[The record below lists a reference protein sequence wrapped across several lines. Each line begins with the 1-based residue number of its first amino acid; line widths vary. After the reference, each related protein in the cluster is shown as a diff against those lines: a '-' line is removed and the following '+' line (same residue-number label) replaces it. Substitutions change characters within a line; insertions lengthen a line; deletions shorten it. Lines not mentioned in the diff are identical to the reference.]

1 MPRYFFHIRD
11 DGLLV
16 TDVEGV
22 ELPDIPDLEERL
34 LRVAREVLAEDEWKA
49 ELTDGR
55 SFEIVNEE
63 GRTILIVPFR
73 NLQFLP

>member
-34 LRVAREVLAEDEWKA
+34 LKVAREVLAEEEWKA

-63 GRTILIVPFR
+63 GRTILVVPFR